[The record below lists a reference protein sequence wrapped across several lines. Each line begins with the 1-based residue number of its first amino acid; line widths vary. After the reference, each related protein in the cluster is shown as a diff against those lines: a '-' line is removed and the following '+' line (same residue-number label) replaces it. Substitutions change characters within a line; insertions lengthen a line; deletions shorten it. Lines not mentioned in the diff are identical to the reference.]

1 MTLQLKNKAILI
13 NKLII
18 FILVL
23 LALTGCNLKNQ
34 NQNKNQPNELI
45 TIEYPKI
52 EDYKLSLFAV
62 GDTLIHDAVYYD
74 AETDE
79 IGDDGY
85 PIYDFKPMFTE
96 IAPLVQAHDLA
107 FYNQET
113 IIGGKN
119 LGLSNYPRFNSPD
132 EIGLNMIEIGFN
144 IVNLATNHVLD
155 KDLEGLQYSAKFWEN
170 QSETQDVY
178 IAGSY
183 TSSEKRDNIKIAE
196 KNGIKYAVLAYT
208 YGTNGLPVPE
218 GYEYLVNL
226 WTVYGDDKYEAY
238 KEQVK
243 KDIQAV
249 RDKVDVLIVSM
260 HWGNEYVY
268 EPSWYQQD
276 AAQFLSEQG
285 VDIIIGTHPHVIEPV
300 EYVGNTLVI
309 YSLGNL
315 VSAQVE
321 EDTRVGMMVS
331 LDINKH
337 VVDGKSTIK
346 IDNVKADLT
355 WTYHQGYRKFKVIPF
370 YNLNDN
376 LLDNYQE
383 IYEKYKKIINPKNDE
398 RIQVGF

>member
-1 MTLQLKNKAILI
+1 LISQLR
-13 NKLII
+13 NKLILAI
-18 FILVL
+18 IPLIL
-23 LALTGCNLKNQ
+23 LTGCSTKQQENLT
-34 NQNKNQPNELI
+34 QPEEI
-45 TIEYPKI
+45 IETPVI
-52 EDYKLSLFAV
+52 EDYKVSLFAV

-74 AETDE
+74 AETNE
-79 IGDDGY
+79 IGPDGY

-96 IAPLVQAHDLA
+96 IAPLAQQHDLA

-132 EIGLNMIEIGFN
+132 EIGLNMLDIGFN
-144 IVNLATNHVLD
+144 IVNLATNHVMD
-155 KDLEGLQYSAKFWEN
+155 KDLEGLRYSTKFWE
-170 QSETQDVY
+170 TQEKEKNIY
-178 IAGSY
+178 TTGSY
-183 TSSEKRDNIKIAE
+183 TTQEKRDNIKIAE
-196 KNGIKYAVLAYT
+196 KNGITYAVLAYT

-218 GYEYLVNL
+218 GYEYMVNV
-226 WTVYGDDKYEAY
+226 WTVYGDENYEAY

-243 KDIQAV
+243 KDIQSV

-268 EPSWYQQD
+268 EPSWYQED
-276 AAQFLSEQG
+276 AAKFLSEQG

-309 YSLGNL
+309 YSLGNF
-315 VSAQVE
+315 VSAQE
-321 EDTRVGMMVS
+321 DEDTRVGMMVS

-337 VVDGKSTIK
+337 VEGDTKTIT
-346 IDNVKADLT
+346 INNIKADLT

-370 YNLNDN
+370 YNLNDD
-376 LLDNYQE
+376 LLYNYQN

>member
-1 MTLQLKNKAILI
+1 MISQLKNKLILAIIPLI
-13 NKLII
+13 L
-18 FILVL
+18 
-23 LALTGCNLKNQ
+23 LTGCSTKQQENLT
-34 NQNKNQPNELI
+34 QPEEI
-45 TIEYPKI
+45 IETPVI
-52 EDYKLSLFAV
+52 EDYKVSLFAV

-74 AETDE
+74 AETNE
-79 IGDDGY
+79 IGPDGY

-96 IAPLVQAHDLA
+96 IAPLVQQHDLA

-132 EIGLNMIEIGFN
+132 EIGLNMLDIGFN
-144 IVNLATNHVLD
+144 IVNLATNHVMD
-155 KDLEGLQYSAKFWEN
+155 KDLEGLRYSTKFWE
-170 QSETQDVY
+170 TQEKEKNIY
-178 IAGSY
+178 TTGSY
-183 TSSEKRDNIKIAE
+183 TTQEKRDNIKIAE
-196 KNGIKYAVLAYT
+196 KNGITYAVLAYT

-218 GYEYLVNL
+218 GYEYMVNV
-226 WTVYGDDKYEAY
+226 WTVYGDENYEAY

-243 KDIQAV
+243 KDIQSV

-268 EPSWYQQD
+268 EPSWYQED
-276 AAQFLSEQG
+276 AAKFLSEQG

-309 YSLGNL
+309 YSLGNF
-315 VSAQVE
+315 VSAQE
-321 EDTRVGMMVS
+321 DEDTRVGMMVS

-337 VVDGKSTIK
+337 VEGETKTIT
-346 IDNVKADLT
+346 INNIKADLT

-370 YNLNDN
+370 YNLNDD
-376 LLDNYQE
+376 LLYNYQN

>member
-1 MTLQLKNKAILI
+1 MISQLKNKLILAIIPLI
-13 NKLII
+13 L
-18 FILVL
+18 
-23 LALTGCNLKNQ
+23 LTGCSTKQQENLT
-34 NQNKNQPNELI
+34 QPEEI
-45 TIEYPKI
+45 IETPVI
-52 EDYKLSLFAV
+52 EDYKVSLFAV

-74 AETDE
+74 AETNE
-79 IGDDGY
+79 IGPDGY

-96 IAPLVQAHDLA
+96 IAPLVQQHDLA

-132 EIGLNMIEIGFN
+132 EIGLNMLEIGFN
-144 IVNLATNHVLD
+144 IVNLATNHVMD
-155 KDLEGLQYSAKFWEN
+155 KDLEGLRYSTKFWE
-170 QSETQDVY
+170 TQEKEKNIY
-178 IAGSY
+178 TTGSY
-183 TSSEKRDNIKIAE
+183 TTQEKRDNIKIAE
-196 KNGIKYAVLAYT
+196 KNGITYAVLAYT

-218 GYEYLVNL
+218 GYEYMVNV
-226 WTVYGDDKYEAY
+226 WTVYGDENYEAY

-243 KDIQAV
+243 KDIQSV

-268 EPSWYQQD
+268 EPSWYQED
-276 AAQFLSEQG
+276 AAKFLSEQG

-309 YSLGNL
+309 YSLGNF
-315 VSAQVE
+315 VSAQE
-321 EDTRVGMMVS
+321 DEDTRVGMMVS

-337 VVDGKSTIK
+337 VEGETKTIT
-346 IDNVKADLT
+346 INNIKADLT

-370 YNLNDN
+370 YNLNDD
-376 LLDNYQE
+376 LLYNYQN

>member
-1 MTLQLKNKAILI
+1 MISQLKNKLILAIIPLI
-13 NKLII
+13 L
-18 FILVL
+18 
-23 LALTGCNLKNQ
+23 LTGCSTKQQENLT
-34 NQNKNQPNELI
+34 QPEEI
-45 TIEYPKI
+45 IETPVI
-52 EDYKLSLFAV
+52 EDYKVSLFAV

-74 AETDE
+74 AETNE
-79 IGDDGY
+79 IGPDGY

-96 IAPLVQAHDLA
+96 IAPLVQQHDLA

-132 EIGLNMIEIGFN
+132 EIGLNMLDIGFN
-144 IVNLATNHVLD
+144 IVNLATNHVMD
-155 KDLEGLQYSAKFWEN
+155 KDLEGLRYSTKFWE
-170 QSETQDVY
+170 TQEKEKNIY
-178 IAGSY
+178 TTGSY
-183 TSSEKRDNIKIAE
+183 TTQEKRDNIKIAE
-196 KNGIKYAVLAYT
+196 KNGITYAVLAYT

-218 GYEYLVNL
+218 GYEYMVNV
-226 WTVYGDDKYEAY
+226 WTVYGDENYEAY

-243 KDIQAV
+243 KDIQSV

-268 EPSWYQQD
+268 EPSWYQED
-276 AAQFLSEQG
+276 AAKFLSEQG

-309 YSLGNL
+309 YSLGNF
-315 VSAQVE
+315 VSAQE
-321 EDTRVGMMVS
+321 DEDTRVGMMVS

-337 VVDGKSTIK
+337 VEGDTKTIT
-346 IDNVKADLT
+346 INNIKADLT

-370 YNLNDN
+370 YNLNDD
-376 LLDNYQE
+376 LLYNYQN

>member
-1 MTLQLKNKAILI
+1 LTSKLKNKIILA
-13 NKLII
+13 LLPII
-18 FILVL
+18 L
-23 LALTGCNLKNQ
+23 LTGCSI
-34 NQNKNQPNELI
+34 NKTDKEETSQIQE
-45 TIEYPKI
+45 IEQTPII
-52 EDYKLSLFAV
+52 EDHKISLFAV

-74 AETDE
+74 AKTNQ
-79 IGDDGY
+79 IGEDGY

-96 IAPLVQAHDLA
+96 IAPLAQQHDLA

-113 IIGGKN
+113 LIGGKN

-144 IVNLATNHVLD
+144 MVNLATNHVLD
-155 KDLEGLQYSAKFWEN
+155 KDLEGLQYSAKFWEKQEKEKN
-170 QSETQDVY
+170 IYT
-178 IAGSY
+178 AGSY
-183 TSSEKRDNIKIAE
+183 TSQEKRDNIKIAE
-196 KNGIKYAVLAYT
+196 KNGIKYAMLAYT

-243 KDIQAV
+243 KDIQSV

-260 HWGNEYVY
+260 HWGNEYIF
-268 EPSWYQQD
+268 EPSWYQED
-276 AAQFLSEQG
+276 AAKFLSEQG

-315 VSAQVE
+315 VSAQIE
-321 EDTRVGMMVS
+321 EETKVGMMVS

-337 VVDGKSTIK
+337 IENDTKTIT
-346 IDNVKADLT
+346 INNIKADLT

-370 YNLNDN
+370 YNLDDSQLYNH
-376 LLDNYQE
+376 E
-383 IYEKYKKIINPKNDE
+383 AIYEKYKKIINPKNDE
-398 RIQVGF
+398 RIQVGFQNQ

>member
-1 MTLQLKNKAILI
+1 MISQLKNKIIPLLISIIL
-13 NKLII
+13 
-18 FILVL
+18 
-23 LALTGCNLKNQ
+23 LTGCEIS
-34 NQNKNQPNELI
+34 NKTTEKQEQIKKVQSPQI
-45 TIEYPKI
+45 TENH
-52 EDYKLSLFAV
+52 KLTLFAV

-74 AETDE
+74 AQTKE
-79 IGDDGY
+79 IGEDGY

-96 IAPLVQAHDLA
+96 IEPLAKQHDLA

-132 EIGLNMIEIGFN
+132 EIGLNMLEIGFN
-144 IVNLATNHVLD
+144 MVNLATNHVLD
-155 KDLEGLQYSAKFWEN
+155 KDLEGLTYSANFWEKQEKEKN
-170 QSETQDVY
+170 IYT
-178 IAGSY
+178 AGSY
-183 TSSEKRDNIKIAE
+183 TSQEKRDNIKIAE
-196 KNGIKYAVLAYT
+196 KNGITYAMLAYT
-208 YGTNGLPVPE
+208 YGTNGLPIPE
-218 GYEYLVNL
+218 GYEYMVNE

-243 KDIQAV
+243 KDIESI

-268 EPSWYQQD
+268 EPSWYQKD

-285 VDIIIGTHPHVIEPV
+285 VDIIIGTHPHVIQPI

-315 VSAQVE
+315 VSAQLE
-321 EDTRVGMMVS
+321 ENTKVGMMVS
-331 LDINKH
+331 LEIKKNIKNNTT
-337 VVDGKSTIK
+337 TIT
-346 IDNVKADLT
+346 IDNIKADLT
-355 WTYHQGYRKFKVIPF
+355 WTYHEGFRKFKVIPF

-376 LLDNYQE
+376 LLNNYQN
-383 IYEKYKKIINPKNDE
+383 IYEKYKKIINPTNDE

>member
-1 MTLQLKNKAILI
+1 MISQLKNKLILAIIPLI
-13 NKLII
+13 L
-18 FILVL
+18 
-23 LALTGCNLKNQ
+23 LTGCSTKQQENLT
-34 NQNKNQPNELI
+34 QPEEI
-45 TIEYPKI
+45 IETPVI
-52 EDYKLSLFAV
+52 EDYKVSLFAV

-74 AETDE
+74 AETNE
-79 IGDDGY
+79 IGPDGY

-96 IAPLVQAHDLA
+96 IAPLVQQHDLA

-132 EIGLNMIEIGFN
+132 EIGLNMLDIGFN
-144 IVNLATNHVLD
+144 IVNLATNHVMD
-155 KDLEGLQYSAKFWEN
+155 KDLEGLRYSTTFWE
-170 QSETQDVY
+170 TQEKEKNIY
-178 IAGSY
+178 TTGSY
-183 TSSEKRDNIKIAE
+183 TTQEKRDNIKIAE
-196 KNGIKYAVLAYT
+196 KNGITYAVLAYT

-218 GYEYLVNL
+218 GYEYMVNV
-226 WTVYGDDKYEAY
+226 WTVYGDENYEAY

-243 KDIQAV
+243 KDIQSV

-268 EPSWYQQD
+268 EPSWYQED
-276 AAQFLSEQG
+276 AAKFLSEQG

-309 YSLGNL
+309 YSLGNF
-315 VSAQVE
+315 VSAQE
-321 EDTRVGMMVS
+321 DEDTRVGMMVS

-337 VVDGKSTIK
+337 VEGDTKTIT
-346 IDNVKADLT
+346 INNIKADLT

-370 YNLNDN
+370 YNLNDD
-376 LLDNYQE
+376 LLYNYQN

>member
-1 MTLQLKNKAILI
+1 MISQLR
-13 NKLII
+13 NKLILAI
-18 FILVL
+18 IPLIL
-23 LALTGCNLKNQ
+23 LTGCSTKQQENLT
-34 NQNKNQPNELI
+34 QPEEI
-45 TIEYPKI
+45 IETPVI
-52 EDYKLSLFAV
+52 EDYKVSLFAV

-74 AETDE
+74 AETNE
-79 IGDDGY
+79 IGPDGY

-96 IAPLVQAHDLA
+96 IAPLVQQHDLA

-132 EIGLNMIEIGFN
+132 EIGLNMLEIGFN
-144 IVNLATNHVLD
+144 IVNLATNHVMD
-155 KDLEGLQYSAKFWEN
+155 KDLEGLRYSTKFWE
-170 QSETQDVY
+170 TQEKEKNIY
-178 IAGSY
+178 TTGSY
-183 TSSEKRDNIKIAE
+183 TTQEKRDNIKIAE
-196 KNGIKYAVLAYT
+196 KNGITYAVLAYT

-218 GYEYLVNL
+218 GYEYMVNV
-226 WTVYGDDKYEAY
+226 WTVYGDENYEAY

-243 KDIQAV
+243 KDIQSV

-268 EPSWYQQD
+268 EPSWYQED
-276 AAQFLSEQG
+276 AAKFLSEQG

-309 YSLGNL
+309 YSLGNF
-315 VSAQVE
+315 VSAQE
-321 EDTRVGMMVS
+321 DEDTRVGMMVS

-337 VVDGKSTIK
+337 VEGDTKTIT
-346 IDNVKADLT
+346 INNIKADLT

-370 YNLNDN
+370 YNLNDD
-376 LLDNYQE
+376 LLYNYQN